1 MLNTKAIRNLIYSF
15 LIPIVLAFLFESIFK
30 EITPNIFYNLIENL
44 IFAFI
49 LVSPI
54 YFIRHVKWYKIYF
67 SLSYLLFCLC
77 LYFETAY
84 YYLFGTYLSSSALF
98 VVLETNSNEASE
110 FVSFYMNIPLLVFT
124 FTFAFIVI
132 ITIFKYKAKA
142 LFGLV
147 RTKKHTLRVAAL
159 VVFSFI
165 FLKISALIIYNLPYL
180 ILKSN
185 VEYYAESKK
194 IGNYKVNKTGNFHN
208 VTRLPNVEDEEL
220 YVIII
225 GESTNRSHFGLYNY
239 YRQTT
244 PKLNKIKDELLIYN
258 NVISPHAYSIGA
270 LTKILTLGNYESPE
284 SISKGS
290 IIQLINKAGFD
301 THWLSNQRPIGP
313 YESLITKIS
322 LSSTKYKYIT
332 TEIAGKSKVLDGDL
346 IQEFDKT
353 LVNLTNKKNVIFL
366 HMMGTHHQYE
376 NRYPSSFHKF
386 KDTPKANFVTEE
398 SSKKINHYDNAIFY
412 NDFLISDVIKKVKKL
427 NKKSFV
433 LYFSDHGEE
442 MFNDLNI
449 AGHNEDIYSK
459 SMFDIPFILWEST
472 KYKQEKKIEF
482 VDERK
487 YMIDDLINSIADLL
501 DINAFEIDNK
511 RSIFN
516 QNFKDRKRI
525 IKDTINYDTFF
536 KNQ

>member
-1 MLNTKAIRNLIYSF
+1 
-15 LIPIVLAFLFESIFK
+15 
-30 EITPNIFYNLIENL
+30 
-44 IFAFI
+44 
-49 LVSPI
+49 
-54 YFIRHVKWYKIYF
+54 
-67 SLSYLLFCLC
+67 
-77 LYFETAY
+77 
-84 YYLFGTYLSSSALF
+84 
-98 VVLETNSNEASE
+98 
-110 FVSFYMNIPLLVFT
+110 
-124 FTFAFIVI
+124 
-132 ITIFKYKAKA
+132 
-142 LFGLV
+142 
-147 RTKKHTLRVAAL
+147 
-159 VVFSFI
+159 
-165 FLKISALIIYNLPYL
+165 
-180 ILKSN
+180 
-185 VEYYAESKK
+185 
-194 IGNYKVNKTGNFHN
+194 
-208 VTRLPNVEDEEL
+208 LPNVEDEEL